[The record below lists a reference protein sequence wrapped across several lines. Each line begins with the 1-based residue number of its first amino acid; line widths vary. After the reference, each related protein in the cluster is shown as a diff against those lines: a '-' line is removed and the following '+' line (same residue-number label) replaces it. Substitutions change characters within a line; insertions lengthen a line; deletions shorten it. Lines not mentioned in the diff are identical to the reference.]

1 MRRMVTRRLARAS
14 AFGAAALAV
23 LWVVTMAAAPVAGL
37 AGPADAAPASGGPVA
52 AWPAHPVAAATSAT
66 QPTPGRGD
74 PRFVGNWR
82 MVSFVNIDERGATTP
97 SRYTGGRIMYDA
109 AGQMA
114 AQLTYADRARLPTP
128 STEAGRATA
137 YGSFLSYYGAYDVD
151 DGARKVTH
159 HVEASTN
166 PNWPGTDLV
175 RYFEFTD
182 GGNTLKLSIRNEAG
196 RTTGT
201 LTWARIR

>member
-1 MRRMVTRRLARAS
+1 MGRVLALCLIGLAAAAS
-14 AFGAAALAV
+14 ALPAQ
-23 LWVVTMAAAPVAGL
+23 TRAG
-37 AGPADAAPASGGPVA
+37 
-52 AWPAHPVAAATSAT
+52 T
-66 QPTPGRGD
+66 GD

-82 MVSFVNIDERGATTP
+82 LVSFVNIDATGVTTP

-114 AQLTYADRARLPTP
+114 AQLTYAARPRLSSPPTDSERA
-128 STEAGRATA
+128 AA
-137 YGSFLSYYGAYDVD
+137 YTSFLSYYGAYEVSDRD
-151 DGARKVTH
+151 AKVTH

-166 PNWPGTDLV
+166 PSWPGTDLV
-175 RYFEFTD
+175 RYFEFAD
-182 GGNTLKLSIRNEAG
+182 GGNTMRLSIRDATG

>member
-1 MRRMVTRRLARAS
+1 MRRV
-14 AFGAAALAV
+14 ALLVLVAV
-23 LWVVTMAAAPVAGL
+23 ITAVSGL
-37 AGPADAAPASGGPVA
+37 TAQVR
-52 AWPAHPVAAATSAT
+52 
-66 QPTPGRGD
+66 PGKGD

-82 MVSFVNIDERGATTP
+82 LVSFVNIDEKGATTA

-114 AQLTYADRARLPTP
+114 AQLTFADRPRLSSPATDAERA
-128 STEAGRATA
+128 SAYAG
-137 YGSFLSYYGAYDVD
+137 FLSYYGGYEIDEAT
-151 DGARKVTH
+151 AKVTH

-166 PNWPGTDLV
+166 PNWPSTDLI
-175 RYFEFTD
+175 RYFEFAD
-182 GGNTLKLSIRNEAG
+182 AGHTLKLSIRNAAG

>member
-1 MRRMVTRRLARAS
+1 MNRRAVVLLTVLVS
-14 AFGAAALAV
+14 AGAALHAQRG
-23 LWVVTMAAAPVAGL
+23 AGK
-37 AGPADAAPASGGPVA
+37 
-52 AWPAHPVAAATSAT
+52 
-66 QPTPGRGD
+66 GD

-82 MVSFVNIDERGATTP
+82 LVSFVNIDEKGVTTP

-114 AQLTYADRARLPTP
+114 AQLTHADRVKLPSP
-128 STEAGRATA
+128 ASDAQRAAA
-137 YGSFLSYYGAYDVD
+137 YSGFLSYYGAYVVD
-151 DGARKVTH
+151 DGATKVTH

-166 PNWPGTDLV
+166 PNWPATELI

-182 GGNTLKLSIRNEAG
+182 SGNTLKLSIRDAAG

>member
-1 MRRMVTRRLARAS
+1 MRRALGLGLIGLIVAAS
-14 AFGAAALAV
+14 
-23 LWVVTMAAAPVAGL
+23 
-37 AGPADAAPASGGPVA
+37 AAPAQTRSG
-52 AWPAHPVAAATSAT
+52 T
-66 QPTPGRGD
+66 GD

-82 MVSFVNIDERGATTP
+82 LVSFVNLDEKGVSTP
-97 SRYTGGRIMYDA
+97 SRFTGGRIMYDA

-114 AQLTYADRARLPTP
+114 AQLTYADRARLSSPP
-128 STEAGRATA
+128 SDGERAAA
-137 YGSFLSYYGAYDVD
+137 YTGFLSYYGAYEVSDRD
-151 DGARKVTH
+151 AKVTH

-175 RYFEFTD
+175 RYFEFAD
-182 GGNTLKLSIRNEAG
+182 GGNMLKLSIRDATG